1 MLPFGVLSSVL
12 CVMCLNIHG
21 IKDVGAVV
29 VSLNGQIFDVRDA
42 QLALAII
49 TRDP

>member
-29 VSLNGQIFDVRDA
+29 SLNGQIFDVRDA